1 MDEEN
6 RLERWQRNLDNASK
20 NSAKAG
26 CGVIMVIGLIVGI
39 VLLVVVI
46 IGLFDT
52 ANASAPDPEIQRRDR
67 LIADQEALLN
77 VYRCR
82 LGADTHLVADGCD
95 PHARETIPDLVL
107 AGDGWDT
114 PTALLERGA
123 YMIDF
128 KVTGNTPPDPE
139 LLPYFSV
146 KAYDS
151 TGDYCGTWVVGHS
164 NEVAE
169 WEGRGLFHVG
179 GERHPAEDLR
189 CPPGELLIVVR
200 LTNPDA
206 RWQMTFTRRV

>member
-1 MDEEN
+1 MGAEDFQK
-6 RLERWQRNLDNASK
+6 RLDDLSK

-26 CGVIMVIGLIVGI
+26 CAVIMVIGLIVAV

-52 ANASAPDPEIQRRDR
+52 ANASTQTAPAEVARRDR

-82 LGADTHLVADGCD
+82 LGADTHLVPGGCD

-123 YMIDF
+123 YMIEF
-128 KVTGNTPPDPE
+128 KVIGNTPPDPE

-151 TGDYCGTWVVGHS
+151 TGDYCGTWVIGHS
-164 NEVAE
+164 NEAAE

-189 CPPGELLIVVR
+189 CPPGELLIVVK

-206 RWQMTFTRRV
+206 RWQMTFTRR